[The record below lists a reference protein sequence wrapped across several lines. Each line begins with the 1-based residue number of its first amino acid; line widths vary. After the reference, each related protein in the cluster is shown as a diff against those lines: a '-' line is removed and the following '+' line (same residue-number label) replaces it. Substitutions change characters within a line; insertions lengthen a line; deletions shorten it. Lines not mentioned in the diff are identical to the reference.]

1 MWLGTDLRSILLGKI
16 VEKGIDGA
24 FLAAAVILNLLLIQA
39 GLEPILGQ
47 PRPAEG
53 RPIQIT
59 VQIGSHLPPPS
70 ASTTVSLPLASPQDG
85 PVEVVVDGSPV
96 GVAIP
101 ATCGDV
107 GSFRTVVFADP
118 FNWAFRETA
127 TVELNGEVIDFRQFL
142 RGDGSQRIMASA
154 EEIVAVG
161 TASCEGLQLPF
172 RRDAREEKRA
182 QERAAQLS
190 AWIQEVQPPGPEHA
204 PVHRVHTLN
213 LGRYE
218 RDEPCDP
225 QNHPVTRQQRK
236 VMLVAVLRRDPALG
250 LAECLKEG
258 FGDHDTLKPLI
269 TRYSKFALDEDWTLL
284 QGAAR

>member
-1 MWLGTDLRSILLGKI
+1 MWLGRDLRLIFL
-16 VEKGIDGA
+16 EKAIEG
-24 FLAAAVILNLLLIQA
+24 FFMLAAGVMEFLLIQA
-39 GLEPILGQ
+39 WLGPILGQ

-53 RPIQIT
+53 QPIQIT
-59 VQIGSHLPPPS
+59 VQIGEHLPPRS
-70 ASTTVSLPLASPQDG
+70 TSVTASTPVAQPQDE
-85 PVEVVVDGSPV
+85 PIQVVVDGSPI

-101 ATCGDV
+101 TKCGDV

-142 RGDGSQRIMASA
+142 RGDGPQRIMASA

-161 TASCEGLQLPF
+161 TASCEGLQIPF

-182 QERAAQLS
+182 QERASQLS

-225 QNHPVTRQQRK
+225 QNHPATSQQRK

-258 FGDHDTLKPLI
+258 FGDHDALKPLI

-284 QGAAR
+284 QGATR